1 MEEMLAEFER
11 QQFVQIR
18 TMAGITFKGT
28 AEMVDQFSTEII
40 APSGSK
46 LSAKIREMRPG
57 GYCVEWKPTEIGSHL
72 VEVYFAGNLIPG
84 FPSVVKVFDANKVKL
99 LTQLGRAEVGE
110 LYELTFLVDE
120 AGEGRLEV
128 VVECEGETIPSFV
141 ERRKEG
147 QLTTTFT
154 PRVGKK
160 HLVTITFNDQ
170 HVPGS
175 PFTIQV
181 EDMEERVTR
190 IEETVVTSAVTK
202 PLSINVHTRHL
213 QIDQRQWFVLE
224 TYGGDIDSQNLQIQ
238 IIAPNGI
245 GIPARL
251 VSQSGGNF
259 RVEWTP
265 TTPGRHR
272 VEVQFAGRQIDG
284 SPFFVDVF
292 DLLSIRVNNFQQ
304 GGVGE
309 DASFNVD
316 LADAGSLE
324 SSIRVVSPSGRNV
337 KCSVGGD
344 YLKSVTYVPDEGGPH
359 NIYITY
365 AGFELPGKSLFT

>member
-1 MEEMLAEFER
+1 
-11 QQFVQIR
+11 
-18 TMAGITFKGT
+18 
-28 AEMVDQFSTEII
+28 
-40 APSGSK
+40 
-46 LSAKIREMRPG
+46 MRPG